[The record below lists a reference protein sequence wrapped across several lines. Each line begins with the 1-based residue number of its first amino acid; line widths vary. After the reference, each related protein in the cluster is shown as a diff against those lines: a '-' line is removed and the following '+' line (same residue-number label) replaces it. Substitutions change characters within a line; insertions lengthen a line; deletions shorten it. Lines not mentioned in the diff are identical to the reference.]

1 MLKFKFEVT
10 EDYVIEIKTQRN
22 YEEFIEKLDE
32 IINEDNEDVENITI
46 LDETNNYLI
55 YSLEFGLGT
64 VENFKDII
72 IFFEEENVT
81 FDDFIKTLIKINDY
95 SQYLGSNHDIFVY
108 NSIDHYLD
116 ENLPHDPFEYMY
128 DLSDSYKAEI
138 GEKPLTDYYNLDAIK
153 KNLKTAK
160 NAVILSDKRYL
171 VFN

>member
-1 MLKFKFEVT
+1 MIKFKLEVA
-10 EDYVIEIKTQRN
+10 EDYILEIKTKRN
-22 YEEFIEKLDE
+22 YIELLEKLDE
-32 IINEDNEDVENITI
+32 IINDDNEDVENITI

-55 YSLEFGLGT
+55 YSLGFGLGT
-64 VENFKDII
+64 VEDFKDII

-95 SQYLGSNHDIFVY
+95 NQYLESDHNIFIY
-108 NSIDHYLD
+108 ASIDHYIN

-138 GEKPLTDYYNLDAIK
+138 GNKPLTDYYNLDAIK

-160 NAVILSDKRYL
+160 NVVILSDKRYL

>member
-1 MLKFKFEVT
+1 MIKFKLEVA
-10 EDYVIEIKTQRN
+10 EDYILEIKTKRN
-22 YEEFIEKLDE
+22 YIELLEKLDE
-32 IINEDNEDVENITI
+32 IINDDNEDVENITI

-64 VENFKDII
+64 VEDFKDII

-95 SQYLGSNHDIFVY
+95 NQYLESDHNIFIY
-108 NSIDHYLD
+108 DSIDHYIN

-138 GEKPLTDYYNLDAIK
+138 GNKPLTDYYNLDAIK

-160 NAVILSDKRYL
+160 NVVILSDKRYL